1 MSTQSL
7 NKLWAENTR
16 YFEYTSSVN
25 PKMPDINV
33 DVFPSSLHE
42 ITETKIIPLDLSK
55 QLQTSYLATG
65 PTLLANYIH
74 INSNEE
80 ITSSTNAS
88 SQSFFVIRGSGQ
100 SITKDGVLSWKKG
113 DYFALPY
120 SEDLIHQANEDSAF
134 YWVNDSPI
142 MNYMGAKAQSKQCQA
157 VYFSYAELTK
167 ELDIVRKG
175 NEGKD
180 LNRNG
185 ILLANI
191 DTPLT
196 KTLTHSMWSLY
207 NMLPAHTKQKAHRH
221 NSIALDYCVSAGENT
236 YTLIGKRIDGDGN
249 IINPIKAMW
258 KPYSV
263 FVTPPNSWHSHHNES
278 NEDAIV
284 LPVQDAGLQTYLQT
298 LNIQFSKG
306 Y

>member
-1 MSTQSL
+1 MKSL
-7 NKLWAENTR
+7 NDIWEKNTK
-16 YFEYTSSVN
+16 YFEYTSSAN
-25 PKMPDINV
+25 PKMPDIKV

-42 ITETKIIPLDLSK
+42 INETKIIPLDLSK
-55 QLQTSYLATG
+55 QLQTDYMATG

-74 INSNEE
+74 INANEE

-88 SQSFFVIRGSGQ
+88 SQSFFVIRGSGKT
-100 SITKDGVLSWKKG
+100 ITKDGILLWKKG

-120 SEDLIHQANEDSAF
+120 SEDLIHQADEDTAF
-134 YWVNDSPI
+134 YWVNDSPVL
-142 MNYMGAKAQSKQCQA
+142 NYMGAKAQNKQCQA
-157 VYFSYAELTK
+157 VYFSYEALTREL
-167 ELDIVRKG
+167 EIVRKG

-185 ILLANI
+185 ILLGNI

-196 KTLTHSMWSLY
+196 KTVTHSMWSLY
-207 NMLPAHTKQKAHRH
+207 NLVPAHTKQKAHRH
-221 NSIALDYCVSAGENT
+221 NSIALDYCVSAGEDT
-236 YTLIGKRIDGDGN
+236 YTLIGKKVDSDGN

-258 KPYSV
+258 KPNSV
-263 FVTPPNSWHSHHNES
+263 FVTPPNWWHSHHNDS
-278 NEDAIV
+278 GEDAIV
-284 LPVQDAGLQTYLQT
+284 LPVQDAGFQTYLQT